1 MVEKNLTPYL
11 SQALSIL
18 NRTAGVAPSRI
29 RATGFLR
36 HKLQQRHRDRS
47 AGDISEER
55 PQTSARDGI
64 R

>member
-1 MVEKNLTPYL
+1 MVEKNFIPYL

-18 NRTAGVAPSRI
+18 NRTAGVAPSHI

-36 HKLQQRHRDRS
+36 HKLQEQRRDRS
-47 AGDISEER
+47 AGDRSEER